1 MAQWVIALLMFLTGW
16 VGSADAADQSL
27 SPPPKIER
35 KAAVGYPVQLGED
48 VLFTVQQPVR
58 SFTAKERA
66 DAISRRLLSV
76 ARDPFAETAEI
87 NVLESDSSSDIV
99 FGDRIL
105 MSVLDRD
112 SHPLGRTRQ
121 ELAQELTEKMRR
133 GIETFREKRSAKSR
147 LIGGLWMLAATIVLI
162 GFVLALRRLVGLS
175 RAKLGEMVDERIGA
189 VRIQSFEIVGAK
201 RVRSFLFLLT
211 RVVFLLVV
219 FMALYAYL
227 YLGLSLFPR
236 TQAYAVTLLE
246 YVLVPLNTLG
256 RAALI
261 HIPNLFFILIL
272 ILVTRYALRLLR
284 LFFNEIER
292 GAITFKGFY
301 PEWAQPT
308 YRICRWLVVA
318 FVAVVAFPY
327 IPGSDSPA
335 FKGVSIFIGVLFS
348 LGSSSALANLVAG
361 MTLTYRRAFRVGD
374 RVKIGDVVGDVV
386 AMRLQVT
393 HVRTIKNE
401 EITIPNSTIV
411 SSSVINFSALTREKG
426 LILHTNVT
434 IGYDTP
440 WRQVYAMLLL
450 AAKRTAGV
458 LREPPPFVLQ
468 LSLDDF
474 FVTYELNVFTD
485 HPQEMANLYSALHE
499 NIQDAFNE
507 YGVQIM
513 SPHYRG
519 DPGQAKVVPRDD
531 WHKVP
536 AQPPDGKDR
545 QGR

>member
-1 MAQWVIALLMFLTGW
+1 
-16 VGSADAADQSL
+16 
-27 SPPPKIER
+27 
-35 KAAVGYPVQLGED
+35 
-48 VLFTVQQPVR
+48 
-58 SFTAKERA
+58 
-66 DAISRRLLSV
+66 
-76 ARDPFAETAEI
+76 
-87 NVLESDSSSDIV
+87 
-99 FGDRIL
+99 
-105 MSVLDRD
+105 
-112 SHPLGRTRQ
+112 
-121 ELAQELTEKMRR
+121 
-133 GIETFREKRSAKSR
+133 
-147 LIGGLWMLAATIVLI
+147 
-162 GFVLALRRLVGLS
+162 
-175 RAKLGEMVDERIGA
+175 
-189 VRIQSFEIVGAK
+189 
-201 RVRSFLFLLT
+201 
-211 RVVFLLVV
+211 
-219 FMALYAYL
+219 
-227 YLGLSLFPR
+227 
-236 TQAYAVTLLE
+236 
-246 YVLVPLNTLG
+246 
-256 RAALI
+256 
-261 HIPNLFFILIL
+261 
-272 ILVTRYALRLLR
+272 
-284 LFFNEIER
+284 
-292 GAITFKGFY
+292 
-301 PEWAQPT
+301 
-308 YRICRWLVVA
+308 
-318 FVAVVAFPY
+318 
-327 IPGSDSPA
+327 
-335 FKGVSIFIGVLFS
+335 
-348 LGSSSALANLVAG
+348 

-411 SSSVINFSALTREKG
+411 NSSVINFSALRRERG
-426 LILHTNVT
+426 LILHTSVT
-434 IGYDTP
+434 IGYDAP

-450 AAKRTAGV
+450 AAERTAGV

>member
-1 MAQWVIALLMFLTGW
+1 MAQWVIGLLVLLTGW
-16 VGSADAADQSL
+16 AGYADAAALSL
-27 SPPPKIER
+27 SAPSKTE
-35 KAAVGYPVQLGED
+35 AMESVGYPVQLHED
-48 VLFTVQQPVR
+48 VLFMIHQRIR
-58 SFTAKERA
+58 SFTPKERA

-76 ARDPFAETAEI
+76 AKDPFAETAEI
-87 NVLESDSSSDIV
+87 NISEGESSTDIV

-112 SHPLGRTRQ
+112 AQTLDRKRQ
-121 ELAQELTEKMRR
+121 DLAEEYAGKMRR
-133 GIETFREKRSAKSR
+133 GVEKFREERSAKS
-147 LIGGLWMLAATIVLI
+147 LLTGALSMLAATIVLI
-162 GFVLALRRLVGLS
+162 GFVVFLRSLARAS
-175 RAKLGEMVDERIGA
+175 RAKLGGMVDERIGA

-201 RVRSFLFLLT
+201 RVRGFLFLLIQG
-211 RVVFLLVV
+211 VYLLVV
-219 FMALYAYL
+219 IMALYAYL

-236 TQAYAVTLLE
+236 TQGYAVTLLE
-246 YVLVPLNTLG
+246 YVFVPLNTLG

-272 ILVTRYALRLLR
+272 ILVTRYALRLIR
-284 LFFNEIER
+284 LFFGQIER
-292 GAITFKGFY
+292 GTVTFKTFY

-308 YRICRWLVVA
+308 YRICRLLIVA
-318 FVAVVAFPY
+318 FAAVVAFPY

-335 FKGVSIFIGVLFS
+335 FKGISIFIGVLFS

-386 AMRLQVT
+386 SMRLQVT
-393 HVRTIKNE
+393 HIRTIKNE

-411 SSSVINFSALTREKG
+411 NSPVINFSALRRERG
-426 LILHTNVT
+426 LILHTSVT

-450 AAKRTAGV
+450 AAERTAGV

-485 HPQEMANLYSALHE
+485 RPQEMASLYSGLHA

-519 DPGQAKVVPRDD
+519 DPGQAKIVPRDK
-531 WHKVP
+531 WHKAP
-536 AQPPDGKDR
+536 AKPPEGKEKQDR
-545 QGR
+545 